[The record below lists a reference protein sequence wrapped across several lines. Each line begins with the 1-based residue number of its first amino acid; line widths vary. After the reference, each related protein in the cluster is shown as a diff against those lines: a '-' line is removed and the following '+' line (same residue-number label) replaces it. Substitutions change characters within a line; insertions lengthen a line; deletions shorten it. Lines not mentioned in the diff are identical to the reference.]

1 MRFQLLGPLSITD
14 GRAVAVLPPSKPTAL
29 LAALLVRP
37 GSIVSAERL
46 RGFVWGEEH
55 PPTAK
60 TALQS
65 CVLRLRRLFAKYGI
79 ENQAVVAVAGGY
91 RIDADTDTLDLL
103 HFRRLVEGAAVPD
116 AGAELFALRTALGLW
131 QGALLSNVPSD
142 LLHRDEVPRLAE
154 ERLRV
159 LERVCD
165 IELEH
170 GRYREAL
177 VDLWEVTRVYPAHER
192 FAEQLMVALYRTGR
206 QTEALAEY
214 RRIKGHLRER
224 LGVDP
229 RAALQR
235 LEMSILRGEDL
246 GPLDTARGTLTLTPP
261 RRTASPSP
269 SPHGPSAV
277 EAAGAAESTHPTHPT
292 GSTDSTGLWTGPP
305 PIPSSST
312 SEPPSTRLADQLA
325 VPPSP
330 CPSLPSP
337 LPPPT
342 PGSAPP
348 SGAPSAPPL
357 PDPRPA
363 SPAGTPSPHPGNPAS
378 DPVPSASTSMPA
390 KHLEGK
396 PPALG
401 SPLTTTA
408 TAMTGEHPTA
418 PLPAVPHFTG
428 RESEVAALLALLES
442 DRSAEEAERLPL
454 AVLSGAPGIGKT
466 ALALHIAH
474 RTARRFRGGCV
485 LLSLTDPDGTPR
497 RVEEAAAELRRALPR
512 GADGERGRALLV
524 LDDVVHPDQVR
535 PLLTAHAGGAAL
547 VTSRMGL
554 AGLVATHGGTVHR
567 LGALEPEQARAL
579 LTAVL
584 GPARFTAE
592 PAAART
598 LAAVCGHH
606 PLALRIAA
614 ARLLTRPRMRA
625 GDYAEWLR
633 HDPVGRLSLA
643 DDVRMSVP
651 RRFDEALGR
660 LSPGLAEAHL
670 RLAASPYEPLTAA
683 RSAEALGLPVDAAE
697 EVVERL
703 LDAGFLEEGQPG
715 AFWTHELLR
724 AHARRTAGTASGH
737 LTAPLRPPRYGE
749 LPPAGRPET
758 VRATA
763 TTT

>member
-91 RIDADTDTLDLL
+91 RIDADADTLDLL
-103 HFRRLVEGAAVPD
+103 HFRRLVGGAAASD

-131 QGALLSNVPSD
+131 QGALLSNVPSE

-170 GRYREAL
+170 DRNREAL

-214 RRIKGHLRER
+214 RRIKGQLRER

-246 GPLDTARGTLTLTPP
+246 GPLDAERGPLTLAPP
-261 RRTASPSP
+261 RKTAPPSP
-269 SPHGPSAV
+269 SPHSSSAV
-277 EAAGAAESTHPTHPT
+277 EATGSTGSTHPT
-292 GSTDSTGLWTGPP
+292 GSTDSADSADSTGRWTGPP
-305 PIPSSST
+305 PIRSSNT
-312 SEPPSTRLADQLA
+312 SAPPSMRLTDQLTA
-325 VPPSP
+325 PPSP
-330 CPSLPSP
+330 CPPSP
-337 LPPPT
+337 
-342 PGSAPP
+342 
-348 SGAPSAPPL
+348 PPL
-357 PDPRPA
+357 PSQPPA
-363 SPAGTPSPHPGNPAS
+363 SALASAPTLPAPGPIAPTDTPSPRPPDPAS
-378 DPVPSASTSMPA
+378 DPVPTTSTPSPFMP
-390 KHLEGK
+390 LDDQ
-396 PPALG
+396 PPAPH
-401 SPLTTTA
+401 SPVTA
-408 TAMTGEHPTA
+408 TARGEHRTA
-418 PLPAVPHFTG
+418 PLPTVPHFTG
-428 RESEVAALLALLES
+428 REDEVASLLALLEPA
-442 DRSAEEAERLPL
+442 RSSEGAERLPL

-474 RTARRFRGGCV
+474 RTIRHFHHGCV
-485 LLSLTDPDGTPR
+485 LLSLTGPDGAPR
-497 RVEEAAAELRRALPR
+497 RADEAAAELRRALPQ

-535 PLLTAHAGGAAL
+535 PLLTAHAGGASL

-567 LGALEPEQARAL
+567 LDALEPEQARAL

-584 GPARFTAE
+584 GPARFAAE
-592 PAAART
+592 PTAART

-633 HDPVGRLSLA
+633 HDPVGRLSLT
-643 DDVRMSVP
+643 DDARMSVP
-651 RRFDEALGR
+651 KRFDEALGR

-683 RSAEALGLPVDAAE
+683 LSAEALGLPVDRAE

-737 LTAPLRPPRYGE
+737 VPALLRPPRYGE
-749 LPPAGRPET
+749 LPSAERPEAA
-758 VRATA
+758 RATA
-763 TTT
+763 TTA